1 MNTIHKYFSLFFIVI
16 LFSCK
21 KDSVK
26 SDNDNFVKLIST
38 DEQMATVASFR
49 SSDNQ
54 FIVVGRSYDN
64 SSYGLIVKL
73 NQKGEEIWRKQIP
86 ESNKMLWNA
95 APVQGGGFITIGW
108 EQSPLQNF
116 NVIKYDDSG
125 NVLLTDTISV
135 PNSNNGCSPAD
146 IIQLPNGNFIFA
158 TSANGPGKG
167 FIIVTN
173 GSFDV
178 LHTEVYSHIQT
189 DYDGC
194 MIRGL
199 QQINDS
205 TIAFSASAS
214 RQVGYSTAYT
224 NSMLITAD
232 LNGVMRSLTFLT
244 DTTQS
249 ETTNFLG
256 LNNHGLLSIT
266 SSMVGWNSG
275 QGVYVNYLN
284 NSIAEFISGRINLLH
299 YDSSG
304 NFKSRNKIYS
314 YPGNGVISTGKPTMD
329 GGFILVGTVNQNNI
343 PTVDASTQIFLLKVD
358 ANFNQQWS
366 RVVNTI
372 YPSFGVDVIEANDGG
387 YFVSGYQYVSNKYF
401 NMMVVKTDASGKL

>member
-1 MNTIHKYFSLFFIVI
+1 
-16 LFSCK
+16 
-21 KDSVK
+21 
-26 SDNDNFVKLIST
+26 
-38 DEQMATVASFR
+38 
-49 SSDNQ
+49 
-54 FIVVGRSYDN
+54 
-64 SSYGLIVKL
+64 
-73 NQKGEEIWRKQIP
+73 
-86 ESNKMLWNA
+86 
-95 APVQGGGFITIGW
+95 
-108 EQSPLQNF
+108 
-116 NVIKYDDSG
+116 
-125 NVLLTDTISV
+125 
-135 PNSNNGCSPAD
+135 
-146 IIQLPNGNFIFA
+146 
-158 TSANGPGKG
+158 
-167 FIIVTN
+167 
-173 GSFDV
+173 
-178 LHTEVYSHIQT
+178 
-189 DYDGC
+189 
-194 MIRGL
+194 
-199 QQINDS
+199 
-205 TIAFSASAS
+205 
-214 RQVGYSTAYT
+214 
-224 NSMLITAD
+224 LITAD

-256 LNNHGLLSIT
+256 LNNHGMLSVT

-314 YPGNGVISTGKPTMD
+314 YPGNGVINTGKPTVD

-366 RVVNTI
+366 RVINTI